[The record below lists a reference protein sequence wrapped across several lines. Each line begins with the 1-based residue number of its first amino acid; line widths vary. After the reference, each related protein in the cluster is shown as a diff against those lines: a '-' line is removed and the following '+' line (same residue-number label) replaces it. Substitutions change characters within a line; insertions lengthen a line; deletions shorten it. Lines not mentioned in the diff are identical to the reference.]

1 MCTGWI
7 LEIGASMKVRSIS
20 PDASDDS
27 EHCLAEFGEERL
39 DTLQRQAFD
48 YFLHQTSPLT
58 GLVADKSQH
67 GCDASIAAVG
77 FALASYPVGIE
88 RGWITRADAIE
99 NILLVLRFLRNSPQ
113 DASVNATGY
122 KGFYYHFL
130 DMTTGRRAG
139 RCELS
144 TVDTGFMLAGMLA
157 AAAFFNRDEALER
170 EIRDLAEFLYRRVD
184 WQWACNGGAT
194 LTHGWKPKSGFLPYR
209 WQGYDEALLLY
220 VLGLGSPNHPLP
232 AESYTA
238 WASSYQ
244 WKAVDGYEYLY
255 GGPLFIHQYSHCW
268 LDLRGIQD
276 AFMRDKG
283 IDYFENSRRAALV
296 QRAYAIRNPLAFV
309 GYGANFWGLTASDGP
324 GFTTRRIGGID
335 RSFFNY
341 VARGAPYG
349 PDDGTIAPWAVAAS
363 LPFAP
368 EIVLPTIRH
377 LQDAYPHA
385 SGKYCFLCSVNP
397 TFRSAS
403 ENRLPWTSD
412 YHFGINLGPV
422 VMMVENFRS
431 GLLWRL
437 IRTCPYITTGLRRA
451 GFSNG
456 WL

>member
-1 MCTGWI
+1 MH
-7 LEIGASMKVRSIS
+7 EIGTPVKPLSIS
-20 PDASDDS
+20 PDDQCTGEQSLTD
-27 EHCLAEFGEERL
+27 FGEERL
-39 DTLQRQAFD
+39 DTLQRQAFE

-67 GCDASIAAVG
+67 GGDASIAAVG

-88 RGWITRADAIE
+88 RGWIARADAIE
-99 NILLVLRFLRNSPQ
+99 NILLVLRFLRNSPH
-113 DASVNATGY
+113 DASASATGY

-139 RCELS
+139 GCELS
-144 TVDTGFMLAGMLA
+144 TVDTGFLLAGMLTA
-157 AAAFFNRDEALER
+157 AGYFDRDVDQER

-194 LTHGWKPKSGFLPYR
+194 LTHGWKPKRGFLPYR

-220 VLGLGSPNHPLP
+220 VLGLGSPTHPLP
-232 AESYTA
+232 AQSYSA
-238 WASSYQ
+238 WISSYE
-244 WKAVDGYEYLY
+244 WKEIGGYEFLY
-255 GGPLFIHQYSHCW
+255 AGPLFIHQYSHCW

-283 IDYFENSRRAALV
+283 IDYFENSRRATLA
-296 QRAYAIRNPLAFV
+296 QRAYAVRNPLEFV

-368 EIVLPTIRH
+368 EVVLPTIQH
-377 LQDAYPHA
+377 LQDAYPQA

-397 TFRSAS
+397 TYRSDS
-403 ENRLPWTSD
+403 EILLPWTSD

-437 IRTCPYITTGLRRA
+437 MRACPYITTGLRRA